1 MNDPS
6 PTTERRARLSQKL
19 PRRVL
24 ALGRG
29 REDGRAGVAAVARL
43 DRRTKD
49 LTKRLQP
56 GEVAVIDHVDLDRVS
71 AEALVSCEVG
81 AVVNVAPSI
90 SGRYPNLGPQILI
103 EAGIPLVDDV
113 GPEIFAKLSE
123 GDQVRVEDATVYRG
137 EEVVAKGT
145 EQTPETVQTALTEAK
160 AGLAHQLEAFV
171 ANTMEYVK
179 RERDLLIDGVGVP
192 DVETKIAGRH
202 ALIVVRGY
210 HYREDIATLRPYIR
224 EYRPVL
230 IGVDGGADAL
240 LEAGYKPDMIVGDMD
255 SVSDAA
261 LTSGAEIVVHAYRD
275 GRAPGLA
282 RVEELGRTA
291 VVFPATAT
299 SEDIAMLLADDKGA
313 TLIVAVGTHANMVE
327 FLDKGRA
334 GMASTFLTRLRV
346 GSKLV
351 DAKGVSRLY
360 RSRISSWS
368 LLFLVLGAFIAMTT
382 AVFMSPAGDV
392 IEPLLAER
400 WHSFLFW
407 LTGLFT

>member
-1 MNDPS
+1 MNEPS
-6 PTTERRARLSQKL
+6 PITERRVRISPRLS
-19 PRRVL
+19 RRVR
-24 ALGRG
+24 ALRG
-29 REDGRAGVAAVARL
+29 QDGQSGVSAVARL

-49 LTKRLQP
+49 LTKRLEP

-71 AEALVSCEVG
+71 AEALVSCQVA

-90 SGRYPNLGPQILI
+90 SGRYPNLGPQII
-103 EAGIPLVDDV
+103 VKAGIPLLDDV
-113 GPEIFAKLSE
+113 GPEIFAKLKE
-123 GDQVRVEDATVYRG
+123 GELVRVEDECVYRG
-137 EEVVAKGT
+137 DEVVAKGT
-145 EQTPETVQTALTEAK
+145 VQTQESVETALTEAK
-160 AGLAHQLEAFV
+160 AGLSHQLEAFV

-192 DVETKIAGRH
+192 DVATKIEGRH
-202 ALIVVRGY
+202 VLIVVRGY

-240 LEAGYKPDMIVGDMD
+240 MEAGYRPDMIVGDMD
-255 SVSDAA
+255 SVSDDA

-282 RVEELGRTA
+282 RVEELGQKA

-360 RSRISSWS
+360 RSRISTWS
-368 LLFLVLGAFIAMTT
+368 LLFLVLGAFIAMTI
-382 AVFMSPAGDV
+382 AVIMSPAGDV
-392 IEPLLAER
+392 ITPLLADR
-400 WHSFLFW
+400 WHAFLFW